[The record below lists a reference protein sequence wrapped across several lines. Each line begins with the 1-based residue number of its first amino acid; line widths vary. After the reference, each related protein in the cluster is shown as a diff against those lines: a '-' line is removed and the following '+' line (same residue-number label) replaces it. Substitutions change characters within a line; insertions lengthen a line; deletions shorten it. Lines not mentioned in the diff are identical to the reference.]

1 MMGIQERSIKPLEAM
16 MMAMVTK
23 DVDTSSALTEE
34 DRRLMERKATLR
46 RKAFADNTWAGYK
59 SDLLS
64 FIRYAGTD
72 LPFPVSSLLIE
83 NYLITKSEELAPS
96 TLRHHVAALS
106 FVHRFLDAEDP
117 TAGPVIQQILSGIRK
132 ERLDEGWEQK
142 RAPALTADQVKQVI
156 MAIEED
162 MRGLRDRTLFLVGL
176 VCAFRQNELSK
187 LQIEDLTKVDGEG
200 YSYKVKRSKTDQEGT
215 KNRYKVIPYGKG
227 KMCPVKAIDELLD
240 EMGED
245 TGPLFRG
252 ISRSGNFMLSK
263 NTDGSDSRKG
273 MSHTAVNAVIRKRI
287 NLAGII
293 TETDPDKHKAK
304 LKAYSFHTLRS
315 TFITI
320 LRAGDVADS
329 KIMKQTHHTNIN
341 IIEMYDRPEMHFKGN
356 PASDLMAALI
366 E

>member
-1 MMGIQERSIKPLEAM
+1 MGVQERSIKPLEA
-16 MMAMVTK
+16 VVFGIITQ
-23 DVDTSSALTEE
+23 DVDTSNALTEE
-34 DRRLMERKATLR
+34 ERHLMKRKAELR

-72 LPFPVSSLLIE
+72 LPFPVSSLMIE
-83 NYLITKSEELAPS
+83 NYLTIKSETLAPS
-96 TLRHHVAALS
+96 TLRHHAAALS
-106 FVHRFLDAEDP
+106 FVHRFIGAEDP
-117 TAGPVIQQILSGIRK
+117 TTSPVVQQILSGARK
-132 ERLDEGWEQK
+132 EKLDAGWQAK
-142 RAPALTADQVKQVI
+142 QAKALTADQFKQII
-156 MAIEED
+156 MAIEDD

-187 LQIEDLTKVDGEG
+187 LQIEDLKKTDGKG
-200 YSYKVKRSKTDQEGT
+200 YSYKVGRTKTDQEGT
-215 KNRYKVIPYGKG
+215 KKRYKMIPYGEG
-227 KMCPVKAIDELLD
+227 QMCPVKAIDELLAEIGD
-240 EMGED
+240 D
-245 TGPLFRG
+245 AGPLFRG

-263 NTDGSDSRKG
+263 STDGSSSTKG

-293 TETDPDKHKAK
+293 DECDKDKHKA
-304 LKAYSFHTLRS
+304 LLMGYSFHSLRS

-320 LRAGDVADS
+320 LRSCGVPDS

-341 IIEMYDRPEMHFKGN
+341 IIEMYDRPEMHFKDSAAG
-356 PASDLMAALI
+356 DLIAVLS